1 MVSGLQYDL
10 FKGSRMKIVKNISI
24 LGFGLIAVM
33 SGNVQSQVQPAIG
46 TNNRLISNANSKAQ
60 MMSQLSSQAFGKV
73 DTATLS
79 KMLDRESND
88 VIVLF
93 EDAAPKSKPFN
104 NSLKEYLDNKKNIY
118 SVERKNFMAD
128 VSKDGVE
135 LIHEYSHLPM
145 MFLHLKT
152 PQALVRILNDARVI
166 SVADDSIK
174 YKLTSLDNE
183 SGPLIHQPGA
193 PAAGI
198 TGAGTTVAVMDDGL
212 NYSRSEFGSCTAP
225 NAPQSCR
232 VVAAVPFVTG
242 ESFTNTTTTFD
253 KPGAHG
259 TNVASIIGA
268 VAPSTKIAALDVFDG
283 AGGAAISRLMNALNW
298 VMSNRI
304 NYNIVAVNMSLG
316 AVGMGCSGSPNPV
329 PSGDETMIQ
338 TAINGVR
345 SAQVLPVI
353 AAGND
358 ATTAYVGFPACI
370 SGAIS
375 VGAVYDAQYP
385 YASVAYSNC
394 TDTSAQFGPNRVA
407 CFSNAS
413 NQLTMFAPGAFI
425 DGGGF
430 SFTGTSQ
437 AAPHVA
443 GAAALLRSSAVA
455 PNESLAQIQARLTR
469 PDWAVTDTRN
479 GTSLTKPRLTVMGA
493 IANQHFYV
501 VQQIFVAYF
510 GRPAD
515 VAGMTYWAN
524 QLGRGAAPTTLSALS
539 SAYSTNPVVKS
550 MFDSFSTSAESGR
563 LYPGTTSDFVT
574 AVYRNL
580 FNRAPDTSGLNYWVG
595 EINSGRITKAQAA
608 VIILLGA
615 QNTSLGQD
623 ITTSTRKVEAAN
635 RFTTSIDVTAENA
648 NYSGTNDV
656 ALARGRSTLAQVT
669 DTTNVAAFQSTIDQN
684 LYYISLGL

>member
-1 MVSGLQYDL
+1 
-10 FKGSRMKIVKNISI
+10 MKIVKNISI

-33 SGNVQSQVQPAIG
+33 SGNVQSQVQTVIG

-60 MMSQLSSQAFGKV
+60 AMSQLSSQAFGKV

-135 LIHEYSHLPM
+135 MIHEYSHLPM

-152 PQALVRILNDARVI
+152 PQALVRILNHARVI

-174 YKLTSLDNE
+174 YQLTSLDNE

-232 VVAAVPFVTG
+232 VVAAVPFVAG
-242 ESFTNTTTTFD
+242 ESFTNTTTTSD

-283 AGGAAISRLMNALNW
+283 TGNAPTSRLVNALNW
-298 VMSNRI
+298 VMSNRT
-304 NYNIVAVNMSLG
+304 NHNIVAVNMSLG
-316 AVGMGCSGSPNPV
+316 SKGRGCSGSPNPV
-329 PSGDETMIQ
+329 PSGDETMLQ
-338 TAINGVR
+338 NAINGVR

-358 ATTAYVGFPACI
+358 ATTAYIQFPACT

-375 VGAVYDAQYP
+375 VGAVYDAQYTDITYP
-385 YASVAYSNC
+385 NAGC
-394 TDTSAQFGPNRVA
+394 TDLSAQTGSNRVT

-413 NQLTMFAPGAFI
+413 NPLTMFAPGAYYI

-430 SFTGTSQ
+430 SFAGTSQ

-443 GAAALLRSSAVA
+443 GAVALLRSSAVA

-469 PDWAVTDTRN
+469 SDWTVTDTRN

-515 VAGMTYWAN
+515 VTGMTYWAN

-669 DTTNVAAFQSTIDQN
+669 NTTNVTAFQSTIDQN
-684 LYYISLGL
+684 LIYISLGL

>member
-1 MVSGLQYDL
+1 
-10 FKGSRMKIVKNISI
+10 MKIVKNISI

-33 SGNVQSQVQPAIG
+33 SGNAQSQVQTAIG

-60 MMSQLSSQAFGKV
+60 AMSQLSSQALGKIESS
-73 DTATLS
+73 TLS
-79 KMLDRESND
+79 KMLESESND
-88 VIVLF
+88 FIVMF
-93 EDAAPKSKPFN
+93 EDVAPKIKPS
-104 NSLKEYLDNKKNIY
+104 NSTLSEYLSSKKNTYAI
-118 SVERKNFMAD
+118 EKKNFMGDMSTNA
-128 VSKDGVE
+128 VE
-135 LIHEYSHLPM
+135 LISEYSHLPM
-145 MFLHLKT
+145 AFVRTKNT
-152 PQALVRILNDARVI
+152 AALIKLLNHPRVLSVVRDVKANLSGIDND
-166 SVADDSIK
+166 
-174 YKLTSLDNE
+174 

-193 PAAGI
+193 VAAGI
-198 TGAGTTVAVMDDGL
+198 TGAGTTVAVIDDGL
-212 NYSRSEFGSCTAP
+212 NYSRSEFGSCTAV
-225 NAPQSCR
+225 NTPQSCR
-232 VVAAVPFVTG
+232 VSAAV
-242 ESFTNTTTTFD
+242 SFTSGVPFTSTVNAAGV
-253 KPGAHG
+253 GAHG
-259 TNVASIIGA
+259 SNVAGIAAGI
-268 VAPSTKIAALDVFDG
+268 APATKIAALDVF
-283 AGGAAISRLMNALNW
+283 GGTSSAKSSAIINALNW
-298 VMSNRI
+298 VMSNKVGQ
-304 NYNIVAVNMSLG
+304 NIVAVNLSAGFDGTTCTDIAPIDSLQ
-316 AVGMGCSGSPNPV
+316 A
-329 PSGDETMIQ
+329 IYQ

-345 SAQVLPVI
+345 SAGVLPI
-353 AAGND
+353 TASGNE
-358 ATTAYVGFPACI
+358 ASTSRI
-370 SGAIS
+370 SIPSCSVGAIS
-375 VGAVYDAQYP
+375 VGAVLDGH
-385 YASVAYSNC
+385 YASDIVIPKADGSELCRNPASSSASNV
-394 TDTSAQFGPNRVA
+394 VA
-407 CFSNAS
+407 CFSNSS
-413 NQLTMFAPGAFI
+413 NKLTMFAPGIFI
-425 DGGGF
+425 TAGGYSLG
-430 SFTGTSQ
+430 GTSQ

-443 GAAALLRSSAVA
+443 GAVALLRSSVVA
-455 PNESLAQIQARLTR
+455 PGESLAQIEARLTR
-469 PDWAVTDTRN
+469 PDWTVTDTRN

-515 VAGMTYWAN
+515 VTGMTYWAN

-550 MFDSFSTSAESGR
+550 MLDSFSTSAESGR

-635 RFTTSIDVTAENA
+635 RFTTSIDITAENA

-669 DTTNVAAFQSTIDQN
+669 NTTNVAAFQSTIDQN